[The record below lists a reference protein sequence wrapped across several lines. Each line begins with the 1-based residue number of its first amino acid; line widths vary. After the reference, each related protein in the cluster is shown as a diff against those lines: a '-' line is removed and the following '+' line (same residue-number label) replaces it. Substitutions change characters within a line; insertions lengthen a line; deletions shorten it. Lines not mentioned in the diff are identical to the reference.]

1 MSLPCRLK
9 WAHRVPCIGVEN
21 GSRIECSR
29 VWHHALGRL
38 QNTSSIRT
46 ERFHFRRREH
56 QWLLCT
62 ETLPNLNANFT
73 NGVYCGETQ
82 RFSKTLFSNILYL
95 PAWYKSNELP
105 NLSCTF
111 NYDWLNRL
119 RKSKIINPCSS
130 SPKQKAQKQWKE
142 WRDGKENKKFRYARL
157 PFIKTENKTV
167 LQSCG
172 TERTLQLL
180 HEYMDA
186 YSLTN
191 FRGKTPLNND
201 LTKLSAI
208 TNLGAIL
215 VS

>member
-1 MSLPCRLK
+1 MPSD
-9 WAHRVPCIGVEN
+9 
-21 GSRIECSR
+21 GSRIPPPFGPNVFTSGVVSTSDCFAPKLFQI
-29 VWHHALGRL
+29 WTQIL
-38 QNTSSIRT
+38 QMVSIAAKLKDFQKLYSATSYI
-46 ERFHFRRREH
+46 F
-56 QWLLCT
+56 
-62 ETLPNLNANFT
+62 LPDINQTNFLT
-73 NGVYCGETQ
+73 
-82 RFSKTLFSNILYL
+82 SAAHSN
-95 PAWYKSNELP
+95 
-105 NLSCTF
+105 
-111 NYDWLNRL
+111 DWLSRL